1 MANDSTKNEA
11 CLRGQTPAP
20 NVAADQRARS
30 HPKIGVNRRALD
42 LVGEAGGAVIGALIG
57 MALIRIIDAG
67 MIMSHIDAKW
77 FKFAIGTLTIL
88 AVIANAWLSRAARRI
103 RVEAA
108 K

>member
-1 MANDSTKNEA
+1 MIQVVRLGSPLASLGDGLELQA
-11 CLRGQTPAP
+11 
-20 NVAADQRARS
+20 VAAAVMG
-30 HPKIGVNRRALD
+30 GVALYGG
-42 LVGEAGGAVIGALIG
+42 VGNVIGALIG

-67 MIMSHIDAKW
+67 MIMSRIDANW